1 MPLNFL
7 VLLTFKEKSNLLSSY
22 FYQEFPKITMEWE
35 EIFKTHFP
43 KWTHLAQA
51 RFSQL
56 FLSGLKLDLFV
67 STEFLSEGSSDH

>member
-1 MPLNFL
+1 MC
-7 VLLTFKEKSNLLSSY
+7 SRY
-22 FYQEFPKITMEWE
+22 FYQEFPNITMELQ

-56 FLSGLKLDLFV
+56 FLSGLKLDPFV
-67 STEFLSEGSSDH
+67 STELLSEGSSDH

>member
-1 MPLNFL
+1 
-7 VLLTFKEKSNLLSSY
+7 
-22 FYQEFPKITMEWE
+22 MEWE